1 MRDKIKKRLMKILD
15 GLYSFCKVIE
25 LIMAVIITI
34 AILIFLAAL
43 VGKLIQTPIADPS
56 EQLIEFLR
64 SMLSLVIGVEFVK
77 ILIRH
82 QVEDVLDVLIF
93 AIARFMIVSHGSG
106 VEVLLQIIGVAILFG
121 VRKYLAY
128 IGPQKPEEL

>member
-64 SMLSLVIGVEFVK
+64 SMLSLVIGV
-77 ILIRH
+77 
-82 QVEDVLDVLIF
+82 
-93 AIARFMIVSHGSG
+93 
-106 VEVLLQIIGVAILFG
+106 AILFG